1 MASAEP
7 RQQRVLG
14 EGSLGRLAD
23 LLGRERARRAL
34 IVTGRESYS
43 LSGAERTLSPM
54 LRALDVTRFHE
65 FETNPILLDV
75 ERGVR
80 LYRDVRPDIVI
91 AVGGGSV
98 IDMAKAINVLAVQDA
113 PPADVLTHA
122 APIDRRGRPMIAV
135 PTTAGSGSEA
145 THFATIYVGAVKHS
159 LTHGSLLPD
168 YAIVDPRLTS
178 ALPPQL
184 TAITGLDALAQAI
197 ESYWAVGATSG
208 SQALAGEAIDL
219 MWKTLHVA
227 VASPAPAA
235 RADMAL
241 GAHLAGRAID
251 VSRTTAAHAIS
262 YPLTKRYGVPHGHAV
277 ALTLAAWFEHNA
289 KAPRAS
295 VHDARGPEYVERTLS
310 ALCSRLGCATP
321 AAAAAAWRNLV
332 RSVGLATDL
341 RGTGVSLDAVEGL
354 VEEVNAERL
363 GNHPVQVT
371 RGDLREIL
379 TALVNGN

>member
-1 MASAEP
+1 MGSAESP
-7 RQQRVLG
+7 PQRFLG
-14 EGSLGRLAD
+14 EGTLGRVAD
-23 LLGRERARRAL
+23 LLGLQQARRAL
-34 IVTGRESYS
+34 LVTGRESYS
-43 LSGAERTLSPM
+43 LSGAERALSPM
-54 LRALDVTRFHE
+54 LRGLDVTRFHD
-65 FETNPILLDV
+65 FETNPILPDV

-80 LYRDVRPDIVI
+80 LCRDVRPDIVI

-98 IDMAKAINVLAVQDA
+98 IDMAKAINVLAVQDGS
-113 PPADVLTHA
+113 PADVLLHA
-122 APIDRRGRPMIAV
+122 APIRGRGRPMIAV

-145 THFATIYVGAVKHS
+145 THFATIYADGVKHS

-197 ESYWAVGATSG
+197 ESYWAVGATPG
-208 SQALAGEAIDL
+208 SQALAAEAIDL
-219 MWKTLHVA
+219 MWKTLRVA
-227 VASPAPAA
+227 VAVPTPAA

-289 KAPRAS
+289 KAARSS
-295 VHDARGPEYVERTLS
+295 VNDARGPGYVERTMS
-310 ALCSRLGCATP
+310 ELCRRLGCPTP
-321 AAAAAAWRNLV
+321 VAAAEAWRNLV
-332 RSVGLATDL
+332 HSVGLATDL
-341 RGTGVSLDAVEGL
+341 RGAGVSRDVVEGL

-379 TALVNGN
+379 TALLCG

>member
-7 RQQRVLG
+7 RPERFLG
-14 EGSLGRLAD
+14 EGSLGRVAD
-23 LLGRERARRAL
+23 LLGRLQARRVL
-34 IVTGRESYS
+34 VVTGRESYS

-54 LRALDVTRFHE
+54 LRGFDVARFHE
-65 FETNPILLDV
+65 FETNPILPDV
-75 ERGVR
+75 ERGVH
-80 LYRDVRPDIVI
+80 LCRDVRPDVVI

-98 IDMAKAINVLAVQDA
+98 IDMAKAINVLAVQDG
-113 PPADVLTHA
+113 PPADVLSHA
-122 APIDRRGRPMIAV
+122 APIRRRGRPMIAV

-159 LTHGSLLPD
+159 LAHGSLLPD

-178 ALPPQL
+178 ALPPAL

-197 ESYWAVGATSG
+197 ESYWAVAATSG
-208 SQALAGEAIDL
+208 SQALAAEAIDR

-227 VASPAPAA
+227 VAAPSPAA

-289 KAPRAS
+289 KAARAS
-295 VHDARGPEYVERTLS
+295 VHDPRGPGYVERTMS
-310 ALCSRLGCATP
+310 ELCSRLGCTTP

-371 RGDLREIL
+371 RADLREML
-379 TALVNGN
+379 TALVDGN